1 MLLTT
6 LLNHRGDYMG
16 MNTWKISEEG
26 YNEKLNKNYEGLFTQ
41 GNGYLSIRGSYEED
55 LSGAT
60 QNDRYWR
67 MPANVTLEKQ
77 MHPKSKWGVYVPG
90 VVGNHPILNEEM
102 VNLPYILG
110 LNIYVDDNRFDME
123 KSDYDNYNR
132 ELDLKTGVLSR
143 RVKWHINKHIID
155 MNFSRF
161 VSIARK
167 NIIVQQLRLKSIESD
182 IRLKVESFI
191 EGDITTNGYNHF
203 IEKKVIHDNGIIE
216 CHVKTDLEDEVI
228 MMSRLLVNCAAKEE
242 FQIVK
247 DRVIHNGVINIRRG
261 QEVEISKISVI
272 KTHKGKGTL
281 SDLRISETMSNQ
293 NLIDDA
299 WIELKKAVD
308 DVDKLYGEH
317 VDEWKKRW
325 DVSDVEI
332 KGDDRSQLAVRFSIY
347 HLLRSVNEGN
357 DRVAID
363 AKGAA
368 GEAYFGHYFWD
379 TEIYLLPFYLYTN
392 HAAAKNLLMFR
403 YNTLEAAKQNAKSY
417 GYVGAKYPWESSI
430 SGKEQCSNW
439 QYKDLEVHIS
449 ADIVYAMWHYYRVT
463 GDKDTLFNYFLDV
476 MYEISRFWISRA
488 DREKDGTYSIK
499 GVMGP
504 DEYLAFTN
512 NNFFTNYMAKHALKR
527 TLEALE
533 MIKSEDEKLYNYKA
547 SSLKITEEELV
558 MMNDVVE
565 KLNIPIDNSRHF
577 IWQCDDF
584 DDFVDLDFNKIWTD
598 RSKSFGQFISQERN
612 YRSKA
617 LKQADVIGLLWLFN
631 RDFDDKMIKNCMD
644 YYEPITT
651 HDSSLSYIVHSIVYS
666 QIGDRK
672 RAYEFF
678 QKSLGIDLYDYG
690 AAEGI
695 HIANCGGIWQAVIYG
710 FCGLNN
716 LMVDEE
722 IKLKPALPEGW
733 ESVKF
738 KLLYNNRWYNI
749 TVRNDE
755 VVLE

>member
-1 MLLTT
+1 
-6 LLNHRGDYMG
+6 MG
-16 MNTWKISEEG
+16 MNTWKICEEA

-41 GNGYLSIRGSYEED
+41 GNGYLSIRGSFEED
-55 LSGAT
+55 LSDAT

-77 MHPKSKWGVYVPG
+77 MHPKSKWGVFVPG

-110 LNIYVDDNRFDME
+110 LNIYIDDSRFDME
-123 KSDYDNYNR
+123 ESDHDNYNR
-132 ELDLKTGVLSR
+132 ELDLKTGALSR
-143 RVKWHINKHIID
+143 RMKWLINGKKIEL
-155 MNFSRF
+155 NFLRYISM
-161 VSIARK
+161 ARK
-167 NIIVQQLRLKSIESD
+167 NIIVQQLRVKSIESEV
-182 IRLKVESFI
+182 RLKIQSFI
-191 EGDITTNGYNHF
+191 EGDVTTNGYNHF
-203 IEKKVIHDNGIIE
+203 VVKEVSHNNGIIE
-216 CHVKTDLEDEVI
+216 CYVKTDLEDEII
-228 MMSRLLVNCAAKEE
+228 MMSRLLVTSGVKEE
-242 FQIVK
+242 FQIIK
-247 DRVIHNGVINIRRG
+247 DRVIHNGIINIRKG
-261 QEVEISKISVI
+261 QEIVITKISVI
-272 KTHKGKGTL
+272 KTNMDKETL
-281 SDLRISETMSNQ
+281 GNLRITDVMGNP
-293 NLIDDA
+293 NFIDDA
-299 WIELKKAVD
+299 GLELKKAVD

-325 DVSDVEI
+325 DISDVEI
-332 KGDDRSQLAVRFSIY
+332 QGDDRSQLAVRFSIY

-392 HAAAKNLLMFR
+392 PAAAKNLLMFR

-417 GYVGAKYPWESSI
+417 GYSGAKYPWESSI

-439 QYKDLEVHIS
+439 QYKDLEIHIS

-463 GDKDTLFNYFLDV
+463 GDKDTLFNYFIDV

-488 DREKDGTYSIK
+488 DIEKDGTYSIR

-512 NNFFTNYMAKHALKR
+512 NNAFTNYMVKHALKR
-527 TLEALE
+527 TLETLK
-533 MIKSEDEKLYNYKA
+533 MIKNEDEELYINK
-547 SSLKITEEELV
+547 SLNLKISEEELE
-558 MMNDVVE
+558 MMNRVMN
-565 KLNIPIDNSRHF
+565 KLNMPIDNDKHF
-577 IWQCDDF
+577 IWQCEDF
-584 DDFVDLDFNKIWTD
+584 EGFVDLDFDKVWID
-598 RSKSFGQFISQERN
+598 RSKPFGQFISQEKN

-631 RDFDDKMIKNCMD
+631 RDFDNEMVKNCMD

-651 HDSSLSYIVHSIVYS
+651 HDSSLSYIIHSIVYS
-666 QIGDRK
+666 QMEDRDL
-672 RAYEFF
+672 AYEFF
-678 QKSLGIDLYDYG
+678 KRSLGIDLYDYG

-716 LMVDEE
+716 LMVDED

-733 ESVKF
+733 ERVKF
-738 KLLYNNRWYNI
+738 RLLYNDRWYNI
-749 TVRNDE
+749 TVSNDE
-755 VVLE
+755 VVLEYE